1 MSDARPPSLS
11 LSAATS
17 IVVASMVGTGVF
29 TSLGFQLPGIPS
41 GFPIL
46 VLWGVGGILSLC
58 GALCYAEL
66 GAMLP
71 RSGGEYHLL
80 TKAYHPLLGFLA
92 GWVSM
97 TAGFA
102 APIAAAALVFGSY
115 MHGIWPQLHPQAL
128 GVGLVLGIMLVQLC
142 HLQLI
147 ERFQLGF
154 TVLKFGLILAFI
166 AGAFFMAGKDWSLLA
181 PKTGDGR
188 LYVSESYAVSL
199 VYVMYAYAGWNAAA
213 YVAGEIRD
221 PHRNV
226 PRALVWGTASVL
238 VLYVMLNAVFLI
250 TTPWE
255 AMENQEQVGLISG
268 RAIFGQSGGDAAGA
282 LIAFGLIAHVSAM
295 LFSGTRVLRVIG
307 QDAHAL
313 RALDR
318 PNRLGAPWLAVVLIT
333 AFVLVLMFT
342 GRVEQLLLYIMG
354 LLQVSSFLCVLAVP
368 WLRRRMPKVERPFK
382 VPFYPL
388 PVILYSLV
396 SIWMLVALA
405 IDKPVETAWG
415 ATTLIIGVVLYYA
428 TRGKAS
434 AS

>member
-1 MSDARPPSLS
+1 
-11 LSAATS
+11 
-17 IVVASMVGTGVF
+17 MVGTGVF

-46 VLWGVGGILSLC
+46 VLWLAGGILSLC

-80 TKAYHPLLGFLA
+80 AKAYHPLLGFLA

-115 MHGIWPQLHPQAL
+115 MHGIWPQLNAHAL
-128 GVGLVLGIMLVQLC
+128 GVGLVMGIMLVQLC

-181 PKTGDGR
+181 PRTGDAK

-226 PRALVWGTASVL
+226 PRALVWGTVSVM
-238 VLYVMLNAVFLI
+238 VLYVLLNAVFLV

-255 AMENQEQVGLISG
+255 AMKNQEQVGLISG

-282 LIAFGLIAHVSAM
+282 LIAVGLIAHVNAM

-333 AFVLVLMFT
+333 IFVLALMFT

-368 WLRRRMPKVERPFK
+368 WLRRRMPKAARPFK

-396 SIWMLVALA
+396 SVWMLVALA

-415 ATTLIIGVVLYYA
+415 ATTLVVGVVLYYL
-428 TRGKAS
+428 TRNRQQPDQ
-434 AS
+434 